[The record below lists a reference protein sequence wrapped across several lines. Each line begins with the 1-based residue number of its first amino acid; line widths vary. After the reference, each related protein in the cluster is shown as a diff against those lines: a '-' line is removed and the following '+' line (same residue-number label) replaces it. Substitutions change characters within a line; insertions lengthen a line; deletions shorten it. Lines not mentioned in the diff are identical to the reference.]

1 MRAQPSFHV
10 ALCVCV
16 CLQAT
21 CNVKRLREK
30 QMQEIILAHDDVYK
44 MFQNAPAGRCT
55 VYVLK
60 SKEEL
65 PDLYNIIEYI
75 QYNRRKDNE

>member
-1 MRAQPSFHV
+1 M
-10 ALCVCV
+10 
-16 CLQAT
+16 
-21 CNVKRLREK
+21 
-30 QMQEIILAHDDVYK
+30 YK
-44 MFQNAPAGRCT
+44 VGQGVRGQT
-55 VYVLK
+55 VK